1 MIPFAGLKESPGI
14 EEERTGSISHVLT
27 TPPTLVG
34 DSPLTGSFLV
44 NVNGE
49 PAYEISGASRTM
61 SVKVS
66 VVVAP
71 KAVTVTVCV
80 VLAWTSVGVPEMVP
94 LRQFMVK
101 PSGSSGDTSK
111 IGLVARPCPEPWL
124 VVNLIVLSLCE
135 WAINKSCLLY
145 TSPSPRD

>member
-1 MIPFAGLKESPGI
+1 
-14 EEERTGSISHVLT
+14 
-27 TPPTLVG
+27 
-34 DSPLTGSFLV
+34 
-44 NVNGE
+44 
-49 PAYEISGASRTM
+49 M

-80 VLAWTSVGVPEMVP
+80 VLTWASVGVPEMVP

-111 IGLVARPCPEPWL
+111 IGLVAGLGSKPWL
-124 VVNLIVLSLCE
+124 VVSLIVLSLYE
-135 WAINKSCLLY
+135 WTINKSLL
-145 TSPSPRD
+145 

>member
-1 MIPFAGLKESPGI
+1 M
-14 EEERTGSISHVLT
+14 LT
-27 TPPTLVG
+27 APPLLVG
-34 DSPLTGSFLV
+34 VSPTTSVFLV

-49 PAYEISGASRTM
+49 PAYEMSGASRTM

-66 VVVAP
+66 DVVVP

-80 VLAWTSVGVPEMVP
+80 VLAWPSVGVPEMVP

-111 IGLVARPCPEPWL
+111 IGLVARPCPEP
-124 VVNLIVLSLCE
+124 
-135 WAINKSCLLY
+135 
-145 TSPSPRD
+145 